1 MDSGQR
7 HTPPESHLAAP
18 CSVPMETAYAA
29 APGAMW
35 RYRKRAGP
43 GRSACP
49 CHSMITPRGA
59 RARAKKRSRSTACSG
74 LWEANGFVRSLRVQ
88 ETRAALAPSISSA
101 WRWAEWPCVAV
112 WLEDRPWAHHS
123 SFPLP
128 CGKQTPQATDNALG
142 LPGCNKIL
150 LETPKPSEVGSSP
163 LEVQIKTVV
172 ILLRPKKCKDVEGRQ
187 QTPRWEAFPTSC
199 ELWLHLEA
207 ARACCCRQG
216 SGGVRFLKELRLT

>member
-1 MDSGQR
+1 M
-7 HTPPESHLAAP
+7 
-18 CSVPMETAYAA
+18 
-29 APGAMW
+29 
-35 RYRKRAGP
+35 
-43 GRSACP
+43 
-49 CHSMITPRGA
+49 
-59 RARAKKRSRSTACSG
+59 
-74 LWEANGFVRSLRVQ
+74 
-88 ETRAALAPSISSA
+88 
-101 WRWAEWPCVAV
+101 

-216 SGGVRFLKELRLT
+216 SGGVRFLKELRLTQPAGQNIWQQMTGGVTCHESVTPLASRSVGKDSNCYFPMRPQGK